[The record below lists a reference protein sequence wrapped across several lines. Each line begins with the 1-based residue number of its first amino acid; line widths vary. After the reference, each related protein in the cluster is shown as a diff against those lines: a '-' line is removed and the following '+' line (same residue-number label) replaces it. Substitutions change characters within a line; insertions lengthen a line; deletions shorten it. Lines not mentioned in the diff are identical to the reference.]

1 MKDFMEDCL
10 FYLLVIPL
18 VLGMCAVY
26 WIARLCG
33 YDLEDDF

>member
-10 FYLLVIPL
+10 FYLLAVQL
-18 VLGMCAVY
+18 VLGVCALY

-33 YDLEDDF
+33 VEVDE

>member
-10 FYLLVIPL
+10 FWLCIIPF

-33 YDLEDDF
+33 VEVDE